1 MAHGRGF
8 MLAGTGASAAAVM
21 IAVAVLTSASS
32 AMTSSPTF
40 VKATCTPVNA
50 SCNRAHITT
59 IESFLASLYPT
70 PTPTPTVSTSVSPSP
85 TAITSPPPAG
95 CALPA
100 YPDASCT
107 GVPSGT
113 TLTAYSGPAT
123 ITAADTVI
131 DAKTVTAC
139 LVIHAPGVI
148 IKNSL
153 LHAPNCAVVD
163 LSTGG
168 SLTVQ
173 DSTLTCD
180 GSTGTAIETDLPS
193 GTAVTLT
200 ATRVDISG
208 CENGFDA
215 DADTLIQDSYIHDL
229 FATPTSHTDGI
240 QSAFASNITV
250 RHNRIYAYPDSTS
263 AFISPQASV
272 GPHDT
277 LIADNLLAGGAFTLY
292 CPQNGPGVNWR
303 VTGNHFST
311 VFYPAVGAYGPATD
325 CADETQSGNV
335 IDETG
340 AALFLQ

>member
-1 MAHGRGF
+1 MARGRGF

-21 IAVAVLTSASS
+21 IAVAMLTSASS
-32 AMTSSPTF
+32 ASTSSPTF

-70 PTPTPTVSTSVSPSP
+70 PAPTPTVSTSVSPSP
-85 TAITSPPPAG
+85 TAIMSPSPAG

-107 GVPSGT
+107 GVLSGT

-139 LVIHAPGVI
+139 LVVRAPGVV

-153 LHAPNCAVVD
+153 LHAGNCAVVD

-311 VFYPAVGAYGPATD
+311 AFYPTVGAYGPSTD
-325 CADETQSGNV
+325 CSDETQSGNV